1 MSPNVSIPL
10 YKPPLALTPKEQRAY
25 SIAGAIAE
33 EAEAQLRKR
42 QPASLAHDISQEL
55 MREMPPGTYH
65 GGLLV
70 PYSTRAGLDSKTST
84 KGQELAFGQDV
95 TWRDMLRI
103 ESVVMRA
110 GATFIDNLWGGPAG
124 IPVITTQTAPTWQ
137 AQNPGSDA
145 TQSDPAFAQKTA
157 TPKSLMA
164 VTAYTQQLLQQS
176 RVNPNNAIDQLVA
189 TDIARAH
196 AVLIDGAAIG
206 GTGAGNQPTGV
217 ATQLAGAQLIAL
229 GANGLQ
235 PTWVALC
242 DIEAAA
248 AVANASGA
256 DTDDSDVWPKPLVN
270 AWVTTPA
277 IKQRLRKT
285 DRSGGTT
292 GWMILADE
300 NRCKLMSS
308 PFYVSNSVPSTL
320 TKGTSVGTC
329 HAIVYGRWSDLYV
342 CQFGPGIELQVDV
355 FSKKKQGV
363 IEVASYQMAD
373 ILVAHTGSFSGALD
387 ALP

>member
-1 MSPNVSIPL
+1 MSAARTL
-10 YKPPLALTPKEQRAY
+10 HLTPKESRNY
-25 SIAGAIAE
+25 SVIGALAE
-33 EAEAQLRKR
+33 LAEAQMQKRK
-42 QPASLAHDISQEL
+42 PAGLAFDVSQEL
-55 MREMPPGTYH
+55 ERSMPPGSYQ
-65 GGLLV
+65 GGLIV
-70 PYSTRAGLDSKTST
+70 PTNVRAGLDSGTAT
-84 KGQELAFGQDV
+84 KGAELKFGQALP
-95 TWRDMLRI
+95 WLDMLRV
-103 ESVVMRA
+103 ESVVGRA
-110 GATFIDNLWGGPAG
+110 GATILENLWGGPAG

-145 TQSDPAFAQKTA
+145 AQNDPAFTQKTA
-157 TPKSLMA
+157 NPKLLVA
-164 VTAYTQQLLQQS
+164 VTAYSLQLLKQS
-176 RVNPNNAIDQLVA
+176 QVNGNNSVDQLVA
-189 TDIARAH
+189 TDIARAT
-196 AVLIDGAAIG
+196 AVLIDAAAIG

-217 ATQLAGAQLIAL
+217 ATQLAGGQLIAL

-235 PTWVALC
+235 PTWGNLV

-256 DTDDSDVWPKPLVN
+256 DTDDSDAWPKPAVN

-285 DRSGGTT
+285 DRAGGTT
-292 GWMILADE
+292 GWMILGDE
-300 NRCKLMSS
+300 QRCKLMSA

-342 CQFGPGIELQVDV
+342 CHFGPGIELVVDAV
-355 FSKKKQGV
+355 SQKKKQGLV
-363 IEVASYQMAD
+363 EIASYCMVD
-373 ILVAHTGSFSGALD
+373 IIVAHTGSFSGALD